1 MEALGADVMKAQS
14 AHGMDSKAHM
24 VALCAF
30 NMIATNAITNVS
42 TECSMHAI
50 PHDQSTLLYYQSTLL
65 QPNNMNMVIMAHIFS
80 FIAAIASGDQISWRI
95 FTNSGGI
102 ASPDMVA
109 LCIHGVPTI
118 GQWPKY
124 DFWYWI

>member
-1 MEALGADVMKAQS
+1 MLILSKHKVLYLMEALGADVMKAQS

-50 PHDQSTLLYYQSTLL
+50 PHDPS
-65 QPNNMNMVIMAHIFS
+65 
-80 FIAAIASGDQISWRI
+80 AATHA
-95 FTNSGGI
+95 
-102 ASPDMVA
+102 
-109 LCIHGVPTI
+109 
-118 GQWPKY
+118 
-124 DFWYWI
+124 